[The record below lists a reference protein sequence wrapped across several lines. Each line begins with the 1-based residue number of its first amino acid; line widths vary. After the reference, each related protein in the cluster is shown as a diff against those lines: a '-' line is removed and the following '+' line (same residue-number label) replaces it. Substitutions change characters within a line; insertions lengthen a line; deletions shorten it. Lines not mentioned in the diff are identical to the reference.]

1 MNLFFATL
9 EAVLLLITIGVV
21 GFVIVSRKILPESI
35 LRVLNPL
42 ILDISLPS
50 LIFFNILSRFE
61 PEKMAGWWHLPLW
74 WVAFTVFSFGV
85 TWLLTIKSREHKGEL
100 SISLLYP
107 NYVFFPLALIPAMF
121 GSNSPLLVELFI
133 LTAAAPAF
141 VFNSYHLF
149 FKGNENVKFDFRKAL
164 NPVLIATSAAMIIKL
179 TGFTP
184 YIPKLIFSLTKT
196 IGSVALPL
204 IMIVIGGS
212 LYVDFQKKGKI
223 FHKETALFVI
233 AKNLIFPAL
242 TLLLLNAVNPPA
254 SVATLLFILSASPPL
269 TAVTILAEKSGGN
282 YSLVNQCILGSFAA
296 SIVTIPLMMLL
307 FQKYFIPA

>member
-1 MNLFFATL
+1 MDLFFATL
-9 EAVLLLITIGVV
+9 EAVLLLITIGVL
-21 GFVIVSRKILPESI
+21 GFIIVSRKLIPESI

-61 PEKMAGWWHLPLW
+61 PEKMAQWWQLPLW
-74 WVAFTVFSFGV
+74 WVAFTIFTLGI
-85 TWLLTIKSREHKGEL
+85 TLLLTIRSRENKGEL

-133 LTAAAPAF
+133 LTAAAPPF

-149 FKGNENVKFDFRKAL
+149 FKKNGIVKFNLRKAF
-164 NPVLIATSAAMIIKL
+164 NPVLIATVAAITIKL
-179 TGFTP
+179 SGLSG
-184 YIPKLIFSLTKT
+184 YVPKLVFSLTKT
-196 IGSVALPL
+196 IGAVALPL

-212 LYVDFQKKGKI
+212 LYVDFQRKGRI
-223 FHKETALFVI
+223 FQKETILFVL
-233 AKNLIFPAL
+233 AKNLLFPVL
-242 TLLLLNAVNPPA
+242 TLMLLNIINPPA
-254 SVATLLFILSASPPL
+254 SVATILFILSASPPL

-307 FQKYFIPA
+307 FQRYFISA